1 MRQIYFM
8 KPFTTALLFALIA
21 AMGNAIFVYGT
32 KKTVTHNNPFLFTI
46 VTLSLSILLM
56 SVSFFFISPDNFKSW
71 VWQNKLSILIT
82 SIGIFFTYLG
92 FYLLFSRFGAS
103 YYILYAVL
111 SIVTTSILVAVIF
124 FQEKI
129 NLYFMASVACAFL
142 TIFFFFLGQ
151 NK

>member
-1 MRQIYFM
+1 M
-8 KPFTTALLFALIA
+8 KPFTAALLFAMIA

-32 KKTVTHNNPFLFTI
+32 KKTVTHPNPFLFTI
-46 VTLSLSILLM
+46 VTLALSIVLM
-56 SVSFFFISPDNFKSW
+56 SVSFFFIQPENFKSW
-71 VWQNKLSILIT
+71 VWENKLSIGIT
-82 SIGIFFTYLG
+82 SIGVFFTYLG

-124 FQEKI
+124 FGEKI
-129 NLYFMASVACAFL
+129 NLYFIASIICAFL

-151 NK
+151 DK